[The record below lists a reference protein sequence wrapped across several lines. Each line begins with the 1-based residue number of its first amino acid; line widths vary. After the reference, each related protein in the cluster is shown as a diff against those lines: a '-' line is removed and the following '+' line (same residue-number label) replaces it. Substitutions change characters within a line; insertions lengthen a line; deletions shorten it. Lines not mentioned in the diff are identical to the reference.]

1 MLRIFSRVQLVYVG
15 LAFAACIG
23 LFFYQA
29 TYVWPMERCE
39 SHGGWWSER
48 YRECA
53 TPMPISRF
61 TGRLPGQPR
70 LTPQVA
76 APTGQRVAPG
86 VQSTSPRP

>member
-23 LFFYQA
+23 LFVYQA
-29 TYVWPMERCE
+29 TSVWPVERCE
-39 SHGGWWSER
+39 SHGGWWSAK

-61 TGRLPGQPR
+61 TGRPIGAPPV
-70 LTPQVA
+70 TPK
-76 APTGQRVAPG
+76 PH
-86 VQSTSPRP
+86 S